1 LPNASTVKLRE
12 DSYRMNTD
20 RENTML
26 AEFRKLDPT
35 TQEMVCGYIHYL
47 QQRSTGHR
55 AELTQLNF
63 VQKET

>member
-1 LPNASTVKLRE
+1 
-12 DSYRMNTD
+12 MNTD